1 MDEAK
6 GTISKLVSACNEHC
20 YRDLNAVQ
28 VILGL
33 SFNYAISLINC
44 RCFED
49 ANVGVRFE
57 CDSFHNLLL
66 SSRY

>member
-6 GTISKLVSACNEHC
+6 ETISKLVFACNEHC

-33 SFNYAISLINC
+33 SFNYAILLINC

-49 ANVGVRFE
+49 ANVGIRFE
-57 CDSFHNLLL
+57 WDSFHNILLL
-66 SSRY
+66 SWY